1 MEVNLPFRLKEVYNN
16 NPKTES
22 NRTNVEKKNKNIFKN
37 IKNNWE
43 SNDQVSKEIYSPLK
57 NYNLNKK
64 SLSILNNYY
73 NFKNIKSL
81 SIDNSDNIIQS
92 KKVNKKSLFEDEYFI
107 EKLKKCQFPQ
117 PLNSNNNSIKVKIE
131 EIKHKKKF
139 YSKNI
144 YFGSKKIS
152 NNNNNNLYNNNYNSN
167 NNNKNIK
174 KK

>member
-16 NPKTES
+16 NIKTES
-22 NRTNVEKKNKNIFKN
+22 NRTNVEKKHKNFLKN
-37 IKNNWE
+37 IKNNWD
-43 SNDQVSKEIYSPLK
+43 SNEQVSKEVYSPLK

-73 NFKNIKSL
+73 NYKNIKSL
-81 SIDNSDNIIQS
+81 SIDNSDNIFQS

-107 EKLKKCQFPQ
+107 EKLKKCQIPQ
-117 PLNSNNNSIKVKIE
+117 SLNNNSIKVKYE

-144 YFGSKKIS
+144 YFGSRKIS
-152 NNNNNNLYNNNYNSN
+152 TLLI
-167 NNNKNIK
+167 IK
-174 KK
+174 VMVIIIIIRMRMKKLLL